1 MNDHKP
7 SESAQLSP
15 EEHLLTHD
23 LKAVIDRGEDMRV
36 AFMKEHRGRSF
47 VAMTLSLL
55 IITAGGAAFGW
66 FLLVQGDM
74 LRALGF
80 MILALAPPAFLYVW
94 ANGPIKEYKH
104 QYKASFLAD
113 LAKAMGNF
121 KYYPTRGIA
130 SNILS
135 KTGIV
140 PAHGHY
146 SAEDCFM
153 GTHSNAK
160 IILSEARLKRQESDK
175 AYIFDGIFALVELAQ
190 PSFEGHTIVTADA
203 ALAQRMTKLSPI
215 PLTGTGY
222 EGTLSCFS
230 NNAANAPRF
239 QDKSLLKEVSEL
251 VSVFEDAPLSA
262 AFFRKKYIFIA
273 IPHQADMFEP
283 STINVPITTTNTAL
297 RCKQEIEQILSI
309 IDLMDVYQ
317 EDEAQETS

>member
-1 MNDHKP
+1 
-7 SESAQLSP
+7 
-15 EEHLLTHD
+15 
-23 LKAVIDRGEDMRV
+23 
-36 AFMKEHRGRSF
+36 
-47 VAMTLSLL
+47 MTLSLL

-146 SAEDCFM
+146 SAED
-153 GTHSNAK
+153 
-160 IILSEARLKRQESDK
+160 
-175 AYIFDGIFALVELAQ
+175 
-190 PSFEGHTIVTADA
+190 
-203 ALAQRMTKLSPI
+203 
-215 PLTGTGY
+215 
-222 EGTLSCFS
+222 
-230 NNAANAPRF
+230 
-239 QDKSLLKEVSEL
+239 
-251 VSVFEDAPLSA
+251 
-262 AFFRKKYIFIA
+262 
-273 IPHQADMFEP
+273 
-283 STINVPITTTNTAL
+283 
-297 RCKQEIEQILSI
+297 
-309 IDLMDVYQ
+309 
-317 EDEAQETS
+317 